1 MIAALIAGLALGY
14 SWGYGEGTRGMP
26 SIAARTLDRF
36 GASKMKTAQNN
47 RDKSIQDASRP

>member
-1 MIAALIAGLALGY
+1 
-14 SWGYGEGTRGMP
+14 MP